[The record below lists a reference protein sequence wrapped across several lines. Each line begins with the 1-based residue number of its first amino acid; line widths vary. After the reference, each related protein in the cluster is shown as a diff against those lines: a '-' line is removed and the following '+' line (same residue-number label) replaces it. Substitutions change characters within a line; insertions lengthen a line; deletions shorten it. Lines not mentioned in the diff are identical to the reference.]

1 MSAPVV
7 HERGDDGQFPARG
20 PDTLIVDAL
29 TAFLNRESEPSGA
42 DTMQLLMQM
51 IAHSGRPLLTMPTE
65 QIFAEVREDRYGL
78 RTAHVDVGG
87 VTIRIFQPT
96 SGSADL
102 RIEVDTGD
110 GDDLGLAITVN
121 GRPVL
126 DAMTCTT
133 GSTVPSDLQF
143 TPPAPRRW

>member
-1 MSAPVV
+1 MSGPVA
-7 HERGDDGQFPARG
+7 HERGDDGSFPVRHS
-20 PDTLIVDAL
+20 DTLIVDAL

-42 DTMQLLMQM
+42 DTVELVMQL
-51 IAHSGRPLLTMPTE
+51 ITVSGRPLHTQPTTE
-65 QIFAEVREDRYGL
+65 LQAEVREDRYGL
-78 RTAHVDVGG
+78 CTAIVEAGD
-87 VTIRIFQPT
+87 IRIRVYQPT
-96 SGSADL
+96 TGNADL

-133 GSTVPSDLQF
+133 GSTVPRDLQLNG
-143 TPPAPRRW
+143 PSPRR